1 MATEPKIRY
10 DIEAGIKGEADVQ
23 ALAATIRSLGDSL
36 EGDLKKQAT
45 DAAAALEGL
54 GNKQAAVQTFGTLRR
69 ESESLGAELN
79 TVTATVDRLGA
90 ELPQAAAATQRLA
103 EAERAARTAAAG
115 AKADLDEQRAAL
127 TALRAEY
134 TGNARRTAEFREAQA
149 QLLVT
154 VKDLRTNLREQQAAV
169 STAAGASRAAQTA
182 EKSLADQYERSVAEA
197 RRLSAAVGDKG
208 RALEATRAQLSSYG
222 IQTTQ
227 LVAAERQLAESITQ
241 VRERVAGLAPAF
253 AQAAAAS
260 SSSTARQAADQRTVR
275 EGLKGIGDQLRQ
287 IQSIASVA
295 IGGGLL
301 GGVIKSVADTADEFK
316 NLQAR
321 IRLVTGEGDNFST
334 AFSGVQRIALATNS
348 ALADTGTLFTR
359 IARAGTDA
367 GLSVQQATAQAL
379 GLTETINQAVQLSGS
394 SAEASS
400 AAITQLI
407 QGLQSGVLRGD
418 EFNSVMEQAPRLAQA
433 LAAGVGRTTG
443 ELRRLAEQGGL
454 TTDVVVRAL
463 TTQSATVAAEFGKLP
478 QTVGRSLQN
487 LQTQWQ
493 LYIGEQDKGFASSA
507 NLAKLI
513 DGLAKNLDLLV
524 GSLVAAGKAWAAI
537 KIAGLAAD
545 VYRWATATT
554 GATVAIQANTAAL
567 ATNTVAHG
575 ANAAA
580 QRATAAAT
588 AGTGLAMRA
597 GTAQFASGAAVLG
610 RFSGLLGPFGIAVAA
625 LTPEII
631 GLTRSA
637 AEGVANWQGYGR
649 AIADAEGRLKAQEAA
664 AAANA
669 QAQRS
674 LAIALQEARDKQFQL
689 SKEASTLI
697 AKFDEMRKNGE
708 SASDA
713 ITKIGRDFDLA
724 TVPGIANAAAVL
736 DKLVA
741 DGKLSAGEFQAAW
754 SQALS
759 GEDLGVFET
768 RARAAFA
775 GTTREAER
783 LAAVLDGSARE
794 AVKRTGLDF
803 DVLSGKIGSTARKA
817 INDTGAIVANLDR
830 LKRQGVDTGTALVAS
845 LSRGIDTADGQKA
858 IEALRG
864 QIEGLR
870 KELGQDVTDG
880 LLQKLDKQAADLK
893 VKMDELK
900 PGIQSTAEAFKFFG
914 LETEKQMLDVARSTK
929 GAYDVLKASGQA
941 TADQLVEAF
950 ERAAAAATKANK
962 GITPAGV
969 ATERAVL
976 QARQR
981 TENYAK
987 GTTNAL
993 KGAGD
998 KWKEYGKEVQQVAED
1013 IGLDPALDQRGKGP
1027 AIIDQAQQINSQ
1039 TGATREQRL
1048 GGQNAVDNRLMFEI
1062 RDKLNSN
1069 TLTAAD
1075 AGSIKAVLAALAQNR
1090 AVNASVDRQSA
1101 GAISLEGRR
1110 DDAQWQAVGAR
1121 LAAELA
1127 KIERPAGES
1136 TTHKVEITTPDGST
1150 QAVDMRSE
1158 SEAGKLVETLGKLSK
1173 RTVRKR

>member
-36 EGDLKKQAT
+36 EGDLKTQAT
-45 DAAAALEGL
+45 DAAAALDSL
-54 GNKQAAVQTFGTLRR
+54 GNKQAAVQQFGTLRR
-69 ESESLGAELN
+69 ESETLGAELN
-79 TVTATVDRLGA
+79 TVTAAVDRLGA
-90 ELPQAAAATQRLA
+90 ELPQAAAQTQRLA
-103 EAERAARTAAAG
+103 EAERAARTAAQG
-115 AKADLDEQRAAL
+115 ARADLDEQRAAL
-127 TALRAEY
+127 AQLRTEY
-134 TGNARRTAEFREAQA
+134 TGSARRSQEFREAQA

-154 VKDLRTNLREQQAAV
+154 VKDLRTNLRDQQAAV
-169 STAAGASRAAQTA
+169 ATAASASRAAQTA

-208 RALEATRAQLSSYG
+208 RALEATRTQLSSYG

-227 LVAAERQLAESITQ
+227 LVTAERQLAESISQ
-241 VRERVAGLAPAF
+241 VRERVVGLAPAF

-275 EGLKGIGDQLRQ
+275 EGLKSIGDQLRQ
-287 IQSIASVA
+287 IQTIASVA

-301 GGVIKSVADTADEFK
+301 GGAIKDVAATADEFK

-321 IRLVTGEGDNFST
+321 IRLVTGEGDAFTT

-348 ALADTGTLFTR
+348 ALADTGTLFSR
-359 IARAGTDA
+359 LARAGTDA
-367 GLSVQQATAQAL
+367 GLSAQQATAQAL

-478 QTVGRSLQN
+478 ATVGRSLQN

-513 DGLAKNLDLLV
+513 DGLAKNLDVLV

-567 ATNTVAHG
+567 TTNTVAQG

-580 QRATAAAT
+580 QRASAAAS
-588 AGTGLAMRA
+588 AASGVAMRA
-597 GTAQFASGAAVLG
+597 NAAQFASGAVVLG

-625 LTPEII
+625 VAPEII
-631 GLTRSA
+631 NLTRAA

-649 AIADAEGRLKAQEAA
+649 AIADAEGRMKAQEAA
-664 AAANA
+664 VAANA
-669 QAQRS
+669 QAQRA
-674 LAIALQEARDKQFQL
+674 LAIALQDARDKQFQL
-689 SKEASTLI
+689 SKESSTLI

-708 SASDA
+708 SAADA
-713 ITKIGRDFDLA
+713 ITKIGRDFDLG

-754 SQALS
+754 SQALA
-759 GEDLGVFET
+759 GQDLGVFET

-783 LAAVLDGSARE
+783 MAATLDATARE
-794 AVKRTGLDF
+794 AIKRTGLEF
-803 DVLSGKIGSTARKA
+803 DVLAGRSGAASRSA
-817 INDTGAIVANLDR
+817 INDTEALIASMDR
-830 LKRQGVDTGTALVAS
+830 LQKQGIDTTKALTAS
-845 LSRGIDTADGQKA
+845 IGRSIDTADSQKSIDA
-858 IEALRG
+858 ITG
-864 QIEGLR
+864 QIQLLR
-870 KELGQDVTDG
+870 RQLGDKIADG
-880 LLQKLDKQAADLK
+880 LLDQAKNKADDLK
-893 VKMDELK
+893 VSMDRLL
-900 PGIQSTAEAFKFFG
+900 PGIQSVGEAFKFFG
-914 LETEKQMLDVARSTK
+914 LQTQDRLVQSANESKAAFDA
-929 GAYDVLKASGQA
+929 LKASGVA
-941 TADQLVEAF
+941 NADQLREAF
-950 ERAAAAATKANK
+950 TRVARDATAANK
-962 GITPAGV
+962 GVPPSWLEIEDAQI
-969 ATERAVL
+969 RAREEVEHYGRSTSDVL
-976 QARQR
+976 GR
-981 TENYAK
+981 
-987 GTTNAL
+987 L
-993 KGAGD
+993 KGQWQDYGNTVRREGSATPGVIPNGPEIKSVTGD
-998 KWKEYGKEVQQVAED
+998 
-1013 IGLDPALDQRGKGP
+1013 
-1027 AIIDQAQQINSQ
+1027 
-1039 TGATREQRL
+1039 TREQRL
-1048 GGQNAVDNRLMFEI
+1048 AGQNAVDNRLMFEI

-1075 AGSIKAVLAALAQNR
+1075 AASIKAVLAALAQNR

-1110 DDAQWQAVGAR
+1110 DDAQWQAMGAR